1 MKLKA
6 LFAAALLASALLA
19 PATVF
24 AQEETLRIDYIF
36 SGTDKTAEISVDE
49 LCRLEG
55 WAGRRT
61 RLKEVPLRGNGQI
74 CMTSAASGD
83 TLYRTSFSTLF
94 QEWQATEEAVSVRK
108 SFENVFLLPMP
119 SEPVNIS
126 VELYDFK
133 GNTAASLT
141 HPVDPGDIL
150 IRPAG
155 GFNPSDV
162 ADLVEGNEKGK
173 YVHFSGSPAEK
184 IDVAIVAEG
193 YTAEEMDLFYADA
206 QAAVESIFNHDPFG
220 ALRDRFNFLAVRSVS
235 EDSGVSVPREGVWKK
250 TAVGSNFDTFYSDRY
265 LTTLRLRQLHDVL
278 ADVPYEHIIILANTD
293 TYGGGGIYNSYTLT
307 TAHHPLFKPVVV
319 HEFGH
324 SFGALADEY
333 YYDDQFV
340 EYYYPGV
347 EPWEKNITTLAD
359 FGSKWLGLLPAG
371 AVVTAEG
378 RITDSEGSVL
388 NPEDFGISTG
398 SASSKRAARRTLRAA
413 GASREDSS
421 SPSSLGG
428 RQAGTVGQ
436 ETAEGTSGLD
446 SGRGAGQGDAAWL
459 FEGGGYQSKG
469 VWRGAEDCRMKTNEA
484 AGFCPVC
491 QHAIEDIIRFYTE
504 D

>member
-1 MKLKA
+1 MKKTA
-6 LFAAALLASALLA
+6 LVAAALLAALTA
-19 PATVF
+19 K
-24 AQEETLRIDYIF
+24 AQTTETLRIDYIF
-36 SGTDKTAEISVDE
+36 SGTDKTAGISVGE

-61 RLKEVPLRGNGQI
+61 HLKDVPLRGNGQI
-74 CMTSAASGD
+74 CMTDAAKGD
-83 TLYRTSFSTLF
+83 TLYRLSFSTLF

-119 SEPVNIS
+119 QKPVN
-126 VELYDFK
+126 VTVQLYDFK
-133 GNTAASLT
+133 NNVAAELT
-141 HPVDPGDIL
+141 HPVDPKDIL

-155 GFNPSDV
+155 GFTE
-162 ADLVEGNEKGK
+162 ADIESLKTGCGKGR
-173 YVHFSGSPAEK
+173 YIHFSGSPAER

-193 YTAEEMDLFYADA
+193 YTADEMGTFYNDA
-206 QAAVESIFNHDPFG
+206 QAAVESIFNHEPF
-220 ALRDRFNFLAVRSVS
+220 ASLKDRFNFLAVASPS
-235 EDSGVSVPREGVWKK
+235 EGSGVSVPRKGIWKR

-324 SFGALADEY
+324 SFGGLADEY

-340 EYYYPGV
+340 EYYYPEV
-347 EPWEKNITTLAD
+347 EPWEKNVTTLAD
-359 FGSKWLGLLPAG
+359 FDSKWKGLLPEG
-371 AVVTAEG
+371 AEVSADG
-378 RITDSEGSVL
+378 NVL
-388 NPEDFGISTG
+388 VDGDRM
-398 SASSKRAARRTLRAA
+398 KKAAIKQHEAH
-413 GASREDSS
+413 
-421 SPSSLGG
+421 GG
-428 RQAGTVGQ
+428 
-436 ETAEGTSGLD
+436 
-446 SGRGAGQGDAAWL
+446 AWL
-459 FEGGGYQSKG
+459 YEGGGYQSKG

-484 AGFCPVC
+484 PAFCPVC

-504 D
+504 N